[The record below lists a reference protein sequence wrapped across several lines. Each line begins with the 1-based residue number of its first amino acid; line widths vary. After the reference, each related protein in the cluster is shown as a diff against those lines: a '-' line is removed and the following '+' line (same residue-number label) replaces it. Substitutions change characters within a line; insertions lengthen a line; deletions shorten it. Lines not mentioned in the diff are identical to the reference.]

1 VAKNP
6 PKRAYDIPVEIRT
19 GIPCKDREDFLSSV
33 RIASSAKCIDRI
45 AICNGTGN
53 QIVFRASCRSTAAK
67 KRFEEE
73 VGHVIYFLSRRP
85 K

>member
-1 VAKNP
+1 VAKKES
-6 PKRAYDIPVEIRT
+6 KRVYNIPVEIRT

-33 RIASSAKCIDRI
+33 RIASSAKCIDRV

-53 QIVFRASCRSTAAK
+53 QIVFRASCGSAAAK
-67 KRFEEE
+67 KKFEEE
-73 VGHVIYFLSRRP
+73 VGHVVYFLSRRP

>member
-1 VAKNP
+1 MAG
-6 PKRAYDIPVEIRT
+6 KRVYETPVEIRT

-53 QIVFRASCRSTAAK
+53 HIVFRASCASRAAK
-67 KRFEEE
+67 KKFEEE
-73 VGHVIYFLSRRP
+73 VQHVIYFLSRRP